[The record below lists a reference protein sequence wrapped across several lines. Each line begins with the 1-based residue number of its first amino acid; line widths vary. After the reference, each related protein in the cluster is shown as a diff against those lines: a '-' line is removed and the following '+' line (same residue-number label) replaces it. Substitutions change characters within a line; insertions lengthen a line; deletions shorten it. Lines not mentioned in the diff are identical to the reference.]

1 LIFLAA
7 FPWPLTCVADENSKR
22 ISVVFFPN
30 CSFHIFHG
38 VIPCFPYSRNF
49 TYFPL
54 IDLLNRT
61 LGIGESD
68 PPKLVWEKI
77 ESGLDFV
84 ERKEEV
90 VPYVGS
96 LYNFDYPELE
106 RLSPET

>member
-22 ISVVFFPN
+22 ISVVFFPDG
-30 CSFHIFHG
+30 SFHIFHG
-38 VIPCFPYSRNF
+38 VIPCYPYSRNF